1 MITAMEIRNQQFP
14 KSLRG
19 FSQEE
24 VKKYLLNLAQD
35 YENLYSDN
43 ASLKEKIQSLEHELN
58 RYRKLEETMNN
69 SLILAQQTA
78 EDLKASARKEADLLL
93 EESKKRIIE
102 VMMVYQE
109 IIKRMNIFNV
119 EIKAQVGAELELLEK
134 NQKKIEE
141 LSGFFYSKDFK
152 EIMEGLEKVNLKE

>member
-19 FSQEE
+19 FKQDE

-35 YENLYSDN
+35 YESLYSEN
-43 ASLKEKIQSLEHELN
+43 ASLKEKIQNLEYELKK
-58 RYRKLEETMNN
+58 YRKLEETMNN

-78 EDLKASARKEADLLL
+78 EDLKSSARKEADLML

-109 IIKRMNIFNV
+109 II
-119 EIKAQVGAELELLEK
+119 
-134 NQKKIEE
+134 
-141 LSGFFYSKDFK
+141 
-152 EIMEGLEKVNLKE
+152 

>member
-19 FSQEE
+19 FKQDE

-35 YENLYSDN
+35 YESLYSEN
-43 ASLKEKIQSLEHELN
+43 ASLKEKIQNLEYELGK
-58 RYRKLEETMNN
+58 YRKLEETMNN

-78 EDLKASARKEADLLL
+78 EDLKSSARKEADLML

-119 EIKAQVGAELELLEK
+119 ELKSQVSAELELLEK

-141 LSGFFYSKDFK
+141 LSNFFYSKDFK
-152 EIMEGLEKVNLKE
+152 EVMESLEKVNLKE

>member
-19 FSQEE
+19 FKQDE

-35 YENLYSDN
+35 YESLYSEN
-43 ASLKEKIQSLEHELN
+43 ASLKEKIQNLEYELN
-58 RYRKLEETMNN
+58 KYRKLEETMNN

-78 EDLKASARKEADLLL
+78 EDLKSSARKEADLML

-119 EIKAQVGAELELLEK
+119 ELKSQVSAELELLEK

-141 LSGFFYSKDFK
+141 LSNFFYSKDFK
-152 EIMEGLEKVNLKE
+152 EVMESLEKVNLKE

>member
-19 FSQEE
+19 FKQDE

-35 YENLYSDN
+35 YESLYSEN
-43 ASLKEKIQSLEHELN
+43 ASLKEKIQNLEYELKK
-58 RYRKLEETMNN
+58 YRKLEETMNN

-78 EDLKASARKEADLLL
+78 EDLKSSARKEADLML

-119 EIKAQVGAELELLEK
+119 ELKSQVSAELELLEK

-141 LSGFFYSKDFK
+141 LSNFFYSKDFK
-152 EIMEGLEKVNLKE
+152 EVMESLEKVNLKE

>member
-1 MITAMEIRNQQFP
+1 MITAMEIRNQQFS

-35 YENLYSDN
+35 YENLYSEN
-43 ASLKEKIQSLEHELN
+43 AGLKEKIQSLEYELKK
-58 RYRKLEETMNN
+58 YRKLEETMNN

-93 EESKKRIIE
+93 EESKKRISD
-102 VMMVYQE
+102 VMIVYQE

-119 EIKAQVGAELELLEK
+119 ELKSQVGAELELLEK

-141 LSGFFYSKDFK
+141 LSNFFYSKDFK
-152 EIMEGLEKVNLKE
+152 EVMESLEKVDIKV

>member
-19 FSQEE
+19 FNQDE

-35 YENLYSDN
+35 YESLYSEN
-43 ASLKEKIQSLEHELN
+43 ASLKEKIQNLEYEMN
-58 RYRKLEETMNN
+58 KYRKLEETMNN

-78 EDLKASARKEADLLL
+78 EDLKASARKEADLML
-93 EESKKRIIE
+93 EESKKRITE

-119 EIKAQVGAELELLEK
+119 ELKSQVSAELELLEK

-141 LSGFFYSKDFK
+141 LSNFFYSKDFK
-152 EIMEGLEKVNLKE
+152 EVMESLEKVNLKE